1 MSRLVKERW
10 LELAGSNG
18 QPLLIR
24 IIDVARTRHLRLS
37 LGRDGPR
44 LTKPRWVPLYE
55 AAAFAEHK
63 REWLEAVISEQA
75 QRRPPIDWPQ
85 GLPAGAPANLP
96 LRGELIPVHLADAP
110 RPSVVLRGDGLHLA
124 LPPRLPAQRQ
134 RIAAGQL
141 RTFLEAQMRADVAA
155 MMPAYVERLGRAP
168 THLRIRPLRSLWG
181 SLSARDHLSLDLAL
195 VMAAPAALEYVL
207 VHELAHLFERNHG
220 PDFWALVARLLPD
233 FRDRQQLPRSEG
245 ERVKSALA
253 LALAR

>member
-10 LELAGSNG
+10 LELAGSDG

-75 QRRPPIDWPQ
+75 QRRQPMDWPH
-85 GLPAGAPANLP
+85 GLPVGAAANLP
-96 LRGELIPVHLADAP
+96 LRGELVPVRLTDAA
-110 RPSVVLRGDGLHLA
+110 RASAILRDDGLHLA
-124 LPPRLPAQRQ
+124 LPPRLPEQRQ

-141 RTFLEAQMRADVAA
+141 RTFLEAQMRTDVAA
-155 MMPAYVERLGRAP
+155 LMPTYVEQLGRAP
-168 THLRIRPLRSLWG
+168 AQLRIRPLRSLWG

-195 VMAAPAALEYVL
+195 IMAKPAALEYVL

-220 PDFWALVARLLPD
+220 PNFWTLVARLLPD
-233 FRDRQQLPRSEG
+233 FRERQQLLRGEG